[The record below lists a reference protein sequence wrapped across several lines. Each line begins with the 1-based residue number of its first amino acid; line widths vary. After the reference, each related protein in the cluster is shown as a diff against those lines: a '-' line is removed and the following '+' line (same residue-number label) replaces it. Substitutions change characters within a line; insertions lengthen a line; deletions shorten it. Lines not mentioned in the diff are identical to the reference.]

1 MDLSI
6 SKKVSTIEK
15 DYMLDLL
22 SRGTRIDGRGFLE
35 YREIKIDAG
44 PMLKAEGSARVCIGD
59 TQVCC
64 GVKYDTGTPFPD
76 SPNEGV
82 ITAMAEYVPFASPM
96 FESGP
101 PDENAIELARV
112 VDRGIRHSDLVD
124 RSTLVIKPGQEV
136 FLLFVDLYYMMH
148 NGNPWDTAS
157 LAALCA
163 LKTTMIH
170 PGLPGHHHLRQD
182 RRSHD
187 RRSGPHGGAHRRCPH
202 QLLHQ
207 QERFD
212 NLDPEERF
220 GDIHHRGARQDGKER
235 QGSGSRA
242 AAEGEGL
249 HAGSLQ
255 HVIPLQF
262 PFFQVTKSS
271 SPMEHNFIS
280 RCIILSYLKGG
291 NKWHVEQKR

>member
-6 SKKVSTIEK
+6 SKKISTIEK
-15 DYMLDLL
+15 DYILDLL
-22 SRGTRIDGRGFLE
+22 SRGTRLDGRGFLE

-64 GVKYDTGTPFPD
+64 GIKYETGAPFPD
-76 SPNEGV
+76 TPNEGV
-82 ITAMAEYVPFASPM
+82 ITAMAEFVPFASPM

-124 RSTLVIKPGQEV
+124 RSRLVIKPGEEV

-163 LKTTMIH
+163 LKSTMIPTLREKDVNGKKFLVPEGEPQLLGIQDYPVTITFAKIGDYMIVD
-170 PGLPGHHHLRQD
+170 PGLMEELISDARISYCINKNGLITSIQKN
-182 RRSHD
+182 
-187 RRSGPHGGAHRRCPH
+187 GAGAFTTEELVKAARNARDLAPA
-202 QLLHQ
+202 LQ
-207 QERFD
+207 QRVKD
-212 NLDPEERF
+212 YTRDLTN
-220 GDIHHRGARQDGKER
+220 
-235 QGSGSRA
+235 
-242 AAEGEGL
+242 
-249 HAGSLQ
+249 
-255 HVIPLQF
+255 
-262 PFFQVTKSS
+262 
-271 SPMEHNFIS
+271 M
-280 RCIILSYLKGG
+280 
-291 NKWHVEQKR
+291 

>member
-22 SRGTRIDGRGFLE
+22 SRGTRLDGRGFLE

-64 GVKYDTGTPFPD
+64 GIKYDTGTPFPD
-76 SPNEGV
+76 TPNEGV
-82 ITAMAEYVPFASPM
+82 ITAMAEFVPFASPM

-101 PDENAIELARV
+101 PDNDAIELARV

-124 RSTLVIKPGQEV
+124 RSTLVIKPGKEV

-148 NGNPWDTAS
+148 SGNPWDTAS

-163 LKTTMIH
+163 LKTTMLPTLVEKEVNGSKFLVPEGEPRPLGIQDYPVTITFTKIGDH
-170 PGLPGHHHLRQD
+170 LIVDPSLMEELISDARVSYCINKNGLITSIQK
-182 RRSHD
+182 
-187 RRSGPHGGAHRRCPH
+187 
-202 QLLHQ
+202 
-207 QERFD
+207 
-212 NLDPEERF
+212 N
-220 GDIHHRGARQDGKER
+220 
-235 QGSGSRA
+235 GSGAFTIEELVKTAKNARDLA
-242 AAEGEGL
+242 PT
-249 HAGSLQ
+249 LQ
-255 HVIPLQF
+255 QMVKDY
-262 PFFQVTKSS
+262 T
-271 SPMEHNFIS
+271 
-280 RCIILSYLKGG
+280 RDLS
-291 NKWHVEQKR
+291 NM

>member
-1 MDLSI
+1 MI
-6 SKKVSTIEK
+6 
-15 DYMLDLL
+15 DLL

-64 GVKYDTGTPFPD
+64 GIKYDTGTPFPD
-76 SPNEGV
+76 TPNEGV
-82 ITAMAEYVPFASPM
+82 ITAMAEFVPFASPM

-101 PDENAIELARV
+101 PDNDAIELARV

-163 LKTTMIH
+163 LKTTMLPSLKEKEVNGKKFLVPEGEPRPLGIQDYPVTITFTKIGDH
-170 PGLPGHHHLRQD
+170 LIVDPSLMEELISDARISYCINKNGLITSIQK
-182 RRSHD
+182 
-187 RRSGPHGGAHRRCPH
+187 
-202 QLLHQ
+202 
-207 QERFD
+207 
-212 NLDPEERF
+212 N
-220 GDIHHRGARQDGKER
+220 
-235 QGSGSRA
+235 GSGAFTTEELVKTAKNARDLA
-242 AAEGEGL
+242 PT
-249 HAGSLQ
+249 LQ
-255 HVIPLQF
+255 QRVKDY
-262 PFFQVTKSS
+262 T
-271 SPMEHNFIS
+271 
-280 RCIILSYLKGG
+280 RDLS
-291 NKWHVEQKR
+291 NM

>member
-1 MDLSI
+1 VNAMDLSI

-64 GVKYDTGTPFPD
+64 GIKYDTGTPFPD
-76 SPNEGV
+76 TPDEGV
-82 ITAMAEYVPFASPM
+82 VTAMAEYVPFASPM

-124 RSTLVIKPGQEV
+124 KSRLVIKTGEEV

-163 LKTTMIH
+163 LKTTMIPTLKEKEVNGKKFLVPEGEPQMLGIQDYPVTITFAKIGNH
-170 PGLPGHHHLRQD
+170 MIVDPGLM
-182 RRSHD
+182 
-187 RRSGPHGGAHRRCPH
+187 
-202 QLLHQ
+202 
-207 QERFD
+207 
-212 NLDPEERF
+212 EELIA
-220 GDIHHRGARQDGKER
+220 DARISYCINKNGLITSIQKN
-235 QGSGSRA
+235 GSGTFSIEELVKSAKNARDLA
-242 AAEGEGL
+242 PT
-249 HAGSLQ
+249 LQ
-255 HVIPLQF
+255 QKAKDY
-262 PFFQVTKSS
+262 T
-271 SPMEHNFIS
+271 
-280 RCIILSYLKGG
+280 RDLS
-291 NKWHVEQKR
+291 NM